1 MQLLWAFIG
10 RLQKPKGTAENAAL
24 HYAVTHFFYVVCI
37 LFLNILFVADAAFS
51 FVFSSDFNMDF
62 SDSDFSEEEDA
73 VSPSVSAPPVH
84 TPVVTGKKHLKD
96 LKNMLKLDSYQAK
109 LDKKRRKRKAAKA
122 RKMGLTN
129 DMLKEGIIKTMATK
143 TLNLTNVPEIV
154 TFVDHKKR
162 KRSNQDDLLSN
173 PDVKRNAAIGKEVT
187 MKEARFEVF
196 KFGVS
201 GMDKKSKEEA
211 NTALALR
218 LGAKP
223 EKNKCLDYKDL
234 KEERRLEKEEKDMM
248 EEERKQSLQGVRKS
262 SNKNK
267 LVAKKSSKRVKKKG
281 SKSDFKVGSF
291 NGGMLKLSQK
301 DLSSI
306 KRK

>member
-1 MQLLWAFIG
+1 MHFVPEYIVCSQRSVFI
-10 RLQKPKGTAENAAL
+10 NI
-24 HYAVTHFFYVVCI
+24 FF
-37 LFLNILFVADAAFS
+37 
-51 FVFSSDFNMDF
+51 SDFNMDF
-62 SDSDFSEEEDA
+62 SDSDFSEDEELGF
-73 VSPSVSAPPVH
+73 PSHSEPPKPVV
-84 TPVVTGKKHLKD
+84 PVVTGKKHLND
-96 LKNMLKLDSYQAK
+96 LKTMLELDTYQAK
-109 LDKKRRKRKAAKA
+109 LEKKRKKRKAAKA
-122 RKMGLTN
+122 RKMGLKSISQK
-129 DMLKEGIIKTMATK
+129 DGIIQTNATK
-143 TLNLTNVPEIV
+143 TLGLTNAPEIV

-162 KRSNQDDLLSN
+162 NKSKQAD
-173 PDVKRNAAIGKEVT
+173 AISINNTDERVGSVPTGKEIT
-187 MKEARFEVF
+187 MKEARFQVF

-234 KEERRLEKEEKDMM
+234 KEERKLEKEEREMM
-248 EEERKQSLQGVRKS
+248 EEERKRSLQGVRKS
-262 SNKNK
+262 SNKNG
-267 LVAKKSSKRVKKKG
+267 LATKKSSNKKVKKKG

-291 NGGMLKLSQK
+291 DGGMLKLSQK

>member
-1 MQLLWAFIG
+1 
-10 RLQKPKGTAENAAL
+10 
-24 HYAVTHFFYVVCI
+24 
-37 LFLNILFVADAAFS
+37 
-51 FVFSSDFNMDF
+51 MDF
-62 SDSDFSEEEDA
+62 SDSDFSEGEDVGFPSQSEPQKPA
-73 VSPSVSAPPVH
+73 V
-84 TPVVTGKKHLKD
+84 PVVTGKKHLND
-96 LKNMLKLDSYQAK
+96 LKNLLKLDTYQAK
-109 LDKKRRKRKAAKA
+109 LEKKRKKRRAAKA
-122 RKMGLTN
+122 RKIGLS
-129 DMLKEGIIKTMATK
+129 DVSQREGIIQTNATR
-143 TLNLTNVPEIV
+143 TLGLTDTPQIV

-162 KRSNQDDLLSN
+162 NKSRQADDIGQRNTDERGS
-173 PDVKRNAAIGKEVT
+173 VKMGKEIT
-187 MKEARFEVF
+187 MKEARFQVF

-234 KEERRLEKEEKDMM
+234 KEERKLEKEEKEMM
-248 EEERKQSLQGVRKS
+248 EEERKRSLQGVRKS
-262 SNKNK
+262 SNKNR
-267 LVAKKSSKRVKKKG
+267 LAIKKSSNIKVKKG

-291 NGGMLKLSQK
+291 DGGMLKLSQK